1 MRYMKVDTI
10 THPTGDQIPIL
21 IDDDGLPIPTPNE
34 FILSRR
40 ALSTNTLLRN
50 SRELVVFY
58 RWLEL
63 NNIDI
68 WERIKTGRGFSEA
81 EVSGGIVE
89 AIRKEQVNTNK
100 VKRIAVSPFT
110 FNQRLTTIRMFVT
123 WCFDIVLASLPLDDQ
138 GYERIQEQKKRVAG
152 WMETAFINAPPSSA
166 KERKSLKV
174 AEVDFLLE
182 CLNPNNPKAIG
193 RDSAVRFRNYI
204 SIMIMVYYGLRP
216 GELLCLRV
224 EDVTFG
230 AISSIAVKRRAPNP
244 NDTRR
249 PRPQIKRNGRVMP
262 IDDQV
267 FEKNLDEYIMVWR
280 EELEK
285 NAESESDYLIL
296 SDEGDPLS
304 QSTLTQFFQRIR
316 NKYPDK
322 LPNHLTAKALRH
334 TFSSQM
340 EKHLRQAGLD
350 EDRRK
355 QALADLR
362 GDSSLDSQNLYIAQ
376 EIEEQ
381 ANAALRK
388 YQKELIMEDIPW

>member
-1 MRYMKVDTI
+1 MKVDTI
-10 THPTGDQIPIL
+10 THQTGEQIPIL
-21 IDDDGLPIPTPNE
+21 IDDDGMPIPTPNE
-34 FILSRR
+34 FILTRR
-40 ALSTNTLLRN
+40 ALSPNTLVRN
-50 SRELVVFY
+50 LRELMVFY

-68 WERIKTGRGFSEA
+68 WERVKTGRGFTEA
-81 EVSGGIVE
+81 EVNGGIVE
-89 AIRKEQVNTNK
+89 LLRKAQVNGNK
-100 VKRIAVSPFT
+100 VKRLAVSPVT

-123 WCFDIVLASLPLDDQ
+123 WCFDIVLGSLPQDDQ
-138 GYERIQEQKKRVAG
+138 GYEHIRDKKELIVG
-152 WMETAFINAPPSSA
+152 WMGEAYISAPPSSNA
-166 KERKSLKV
+166 NARKALKV

-182 CLNPNNPKAIG
+182 CLNPNNSNAIG
-193 RDSAVRFRNYI
+193 RDPAVRFRNYI
-204 SIMIMVYYGLRP
+204 SIMIMLYYGLRP
-216 GELLCLRV
+216 GELLSLRV
-224 EDVTFG
+224 EDVTLG
-230 AISSIAVKRRAPNP
+230 AISSITVERRPP
-244 NDTRR
+244 DPKDTRR

-267 FEKNLDEYIMVWR
+267 FEKNLDKYIMVWR
-280 EELEK
+280 EELES

-316 NKYPDK
+316 NEYPNK

-340 EKHLRQAGLD
+340 EKFLRQAGLD

-362 GDSSLDSQNLYIAQ
+362 GDSSLESQNVYIAQ

-381 ANAALRK
+381 ANNALRK
-388 YQKELIMEDIPW
+388 YQKELIMEDIP